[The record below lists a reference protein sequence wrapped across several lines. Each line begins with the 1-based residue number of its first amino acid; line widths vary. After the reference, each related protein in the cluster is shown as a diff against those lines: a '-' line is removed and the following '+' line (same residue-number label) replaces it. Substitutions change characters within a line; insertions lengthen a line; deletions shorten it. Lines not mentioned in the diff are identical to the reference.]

1 MAASFVY
8 TAVFTF
14 LMASGP
20 MEADD
25 ASYPTYDDCMTQS
38 EADAKLMAQEWAWAE
53 RTGRIQPFKGV
64 TVRCEKRPA
73 PKAGKR
79 HASK

>member
-25 ASYPTYDDCMTQS
+25 ASYPTYVACMTES
-38 EADAKLMAQEWAWAE
+38 EA
-53 RTGRIQPFKGV
+53 
-64 TVRCEKRPA
+64 
-73 PKAGKR
+73 
-79 HASK
+79 